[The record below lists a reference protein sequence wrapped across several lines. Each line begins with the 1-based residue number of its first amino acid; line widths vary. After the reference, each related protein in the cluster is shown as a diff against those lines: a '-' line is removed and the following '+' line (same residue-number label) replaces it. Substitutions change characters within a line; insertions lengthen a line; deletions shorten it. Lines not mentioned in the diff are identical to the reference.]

1 LAHEPPK
8 LRVVVAG
15 TSFGGTVQ
23 IPVIQ
28 AHPRTQVVA
37 VSSGR
42 LERAQK
48 TATEHGIPAYYTD
61 FAEMLDREKPD
72 IVSIVTPPIEHFRM
86 VQAALDRRIH
96 TLCEKPFAMNLAEA
110 RQMKSAA
117 DALPMVVA
125 MVDFEFR
132 DLPGRA
138 YAAELVRQGYIGKL
152 RMADLMVHLG
162 TRSRS
167 EDFAWDWWSD
177 SIARGGELGAVG
189 SHTADMFWKM
199 EGKPRRLLCDLVTFV
214 PERSGRQV
222 TSDDSYTLLM
232 EFESGARAIVQ
243 MTHAAGL
250 GDGHLGFY
258 GSEGELVIPNLF
270 ATEIRGGRRPD
281 KSAPLE
287 IPERYRLPQEQ
298 PPLRAPFR
306 VLFNRMVHAIDN
318 GLTSPSPNFEDG
330 VNSQI
335 VLEAAYLSAKEK
347 RWVEL

>member
-1 LAHEPPK
+1 LAKESPK
-8 LRVVVAG
+8 LKVVVAG

-28 AHPRTQVVA
+28 THPRTRVVA
-37 VSSGR
+37 VSSR
-42 LERAQK
+42 RPERAQK
-48 TATEHGIPAYYTD
+48 TAIENGIPAHYTD
-61 FAEMLDREKPD
+61 LEEMLDREKPD
-72 IVSIVTPPIEHFRM
+72 IVSIVTPPTEHFRM
-86 VQAALDRRIH
+86 VRATLERRIH
-96 TLCEKPFAMNLAEA
+96 TLCEKPFALNLADA
-110 RQMKSAA
+110 REMKRAA
-117 DALPMVVA
+117 DAVPGVVA
-125 MVDFEFR
+125 MIDFEFR

-138 YAAELVRQGYIGKL
+138 FAFELVREGYIGKL

-162 TRSRS
+162 TRSRA
-167 EDFAWDWWSD
+167 EDVAWDWWSD
-177 SIARGGELGAVG
+177 SSAGGGELGAVG
-189 SHTADMFWKM
+189 SHTADMFWMM
-199 EGKPRRLLCDLVTFV
+199 EGRPRRLLCDLVAFV
-214 PERSGRQV
+214 RERSGREV

-287 IPERYRLPQEQ
+287 IPERYRLAQEQ

-306 VLFNRMVHAIDN
+306 VLFNRLVHAIDN
-318 GLTSPSPNFEDG
+318 GLPSPSPNFEDG
-330 VNSQI
+330 VNSQM
-335 VLEAAYLSAKEK
+335 VLDAAYLSAKEK
-347 RWVEL
+347 RWVDL

>member
-1 LAHEPPK
+1 LSKEQPK

-28 AHPRTQVVA
+28 THPRTTVVA

-48 TATEHGIPAYYTD
+48 TALENGIPAYYTD
-61 FAEMLDREKPD
+61 FEEMLEREKPD
-72 IVSIVTPPIEHFRM
+72 IVSIVTPPTEHSRM
-86 VQAALDRRIH
+86 VHAALARRIH
-96 TLCEKPFAMNLAEA
+96 TLCEKPFAMNVAQA

-117 DALPMVVA
+117 DAARGVVA
-125 MVDFEFR
+125 MIDFEFR

-138 YAAELVRQGYIGKL
+138 FAAELLHQGYIGKL
-152 RMADLMVHLG
+152 RMVDLMVHMG
-162 TRSRS
+162 TRSRA
-167 EDFAWDWWSD
+167 EDVGWDWWSD
-177 SIARGGELGAVG
+177 GPSRGGELGAVG
-189 SHTADMFWKM
+189 SHTADMFWTI
-199 EGKPRRLLCDLVTFV
+199 EGPPRRLFCDLATFV
-214 PERSGRQV
+214 GERSGREV
-222 TSDDSYTLLM
+222 TSDDSFTLLM
-232 EFESGARAIVQ
+232 ELASGARAIVQ

-250 GDGHLGFY
+250 GDGHLGFF
-258 GSEGELVIPNLF
+258 GSEGELVIPNIF
-270 ATEIRGGRRPD
+270 ASEIRGGRRPD
-281 KSAPLE
+281 KSVPLE
-287 IPERYRLPQEQ
+287 IPERYRLPQEH

-306 VLFNRMVHAIDN
+306 VLFSRMVDAVDN
-318 GLTSPSPNFEDG
+318 GQPSPSPNFEDG